1 MQVITEVEEMQA
13 ISRRLRDEGKSIG
26 FVPTMGAFHDGHLS
40 LMRESR
46 RRDEVVVVSIFVNPT
61 QFSPAED
68 FREYPRDLENDSIRA
83 SSLGVDLLL
92 VPSAKA
98 IYPEGY
104 ATYVEVDGLS
114 DRLCGA
120 SRPGHFRGV
129 STVVAKLFHLVQPHR
144 AYFGQKDAQQA
155 IIIRRMILDLNWD
168 IEMVVLP
175 TIREADGLAMSSRNA
190 YLGAQERQ
198 EATVLYHSLRWAEEE
213 IRNGERNAECI
224 REGIRDKIQSRAT
237 ARLDYVALVD
247 PNSLAE
253 VEAIQGRILILL
265 AVRFGRA
272 RLIDNCVVEA

>member
-46 RRDEVVVVSIFVNPT
+46 RRDGVVVVSIFVNPM

-68 FREYPRDLENDSIRA
+68 FREYPRDLENDSTKA
-83 SSLGVDLLL
+83 SSLGVDFLW
-92 VPSAKA
+92 VPSVEG

-104 ATYVEVDGLS
+104 ATYIEVEGLS

-129 STVVAKLFHLVQPHR
+129 TTVVAKLFHLVEPHR

-155 IIIRRMILDLNWD
+155 IIIRRMILDLNWN
-168 IEMVVLP
+168 IELVVLP
-175 TIREADGLAMSSRNA
+175 TIREADGLAMSSRNV
-190 YLGAQERQ
+190 YLGAQERR
-198 EATVLYHSLRWAEEE
+198 EATVLFHSLCWAEEE
-213 IRNGERNAECI
+213 ICTGERSAERI
-224 REGIRDKIQSRAT
+224 REGIRKKIQSKAT
-237 ARLDYVALVD
+237 AKLDYVALVD
-247 PNSLAE
+247 PQSLVE
-253 VEAIQGRILILL
+253 VEAIQGRVLILL

-272 RLIDNCVVEA
+272 RLIDNCTVEA